1 MRILMFNNEFPPL
14 GGGTGTVNFELFN
27 IFKDITDLNID
38 LITSSAN
45 KNTEF
50 EQFSENIRIFK
61 LPVGKKNIH
70 HASNFEL
77 IKYAIKAILKGFKLY
92 KKNKYDIIL
101 VWSAVPAGLPA
112 LFLSIF
118 KKVPYAVRVGGPD
131 IPGFEKR
138 YSFIY
143 KIISPLIKL
152 IWKKAELIIAKC
164 RIEKNMIKKINSKLK
179 IKIIYNGIDTAKF
192 KPSKKQPTDTLKII
206 CPARLI
212 KRKGQDILIN
222 SVSKLKK
229 EGIKIKVDFIG
240 EGDEKDNY
248 TKLVGKYKLEENIIF
263 SGYIAGEKMPQKYG
277 EADIFVLPSYNEGMS
292 NAMLEA
298 MACGLPVVV
307 TDVGGTEELVDKNNG
322 FVFKPGD
329 NIALTKILKH
339 ICGNKEIINKLG
351 QNSRKKAENF
361 KWENIA
367 KEYLHI
373 FEDIKSKN

>member
-1 MRILMFNNEFPPL
+1 MFNNEFPPL

-27 IFKDITDLNID
+27 IFKNITDLDID

-77 IKYAIKAILKGFKLY
+77 IKYAIKATFKGFKLY
-92 KKNKYDIIL
+92 KKKKYDIIL

-112 LFLSIF
+112 LLLRIF

-143 KIISPLIKL
+143 KIISPIIKL
-152 IWKKAELIIAKC
+152 IWKKAELIIVKC
-164 RIEKNMIKKINSKLK
+164 RTEKNMIKKINSILK

-192 KPSKKQPTDTLKII
+192 KPLKKQPTDTLKII

-229 EGIKIKVDFIG
+229 EDIKIKVDFIG
-240 EGDEKDNY
+240 EGDEKGNY
-248 TKLVGKYKLEENIIF
+248 VKSVKKYKLEENIIF

-277 EADIFVLPSYNEGMS
+277 EADIFVLASYNEGMS

-298 MACGLPVVV
+298 MACGLPVIV

-329 NIALTKILKH
+329 NAALTKILKH
-339 ICGNKEIINKLG
+339 ISENKEIINKLG

-367 KEYLHI
+367 KEYLHL

>member
-1 MRILMFNNEFPPL
+1 MFNNEFPPL